1 MQKGE
6 TGTVHETALATV
18 MQGILD
24 QLQQFAAVRMAL
36 EVLKVPHQSIHQ
48 TGVDGEVFA
57 DSQPCVLLGG
67 SGTVINVL
75 PRVNVTAREKNNN
88 IL

>member
-1 MQKGE
+1 MQMGE
-6 TGTVHETALATV
+6 TGTVHETALAAV

-36 EVLKVPHQSIHQ
+36 KVLKVPHQRIHQ
-48 TGVDGEVFA
+48 PGVDGEVFA

-67 SGTVINVL
+67 SGTAINVFG
-75 PRVNVTAREKNNN
+75 RA
-88 IL
+88 